1 MHVSEALATRPL
13 ILVVEEAHSL
23 RRLLARALLQAG
35 YHVLTAADPAE
46 ATALLERLQLQPALA
61 IVDLH
66 ASLLSGA
73 EVAQALARGQAE
85 VPIIFVARYIDDP
98 DAVLPG
104 LIIEKPFT
112 FGPLCRTVGNVLAR
126 GTPLFSTLDDDPAW

>member
-1 MHVSEALATRPL
+1 MHVSEALAARPL

-23 RRLLARALLQAG
+23 RRLLARALLHAG

-46 ATALLERLQLQPALA
+46 AIALLERLQLQPALA

-85 VPIIFVARYIDDP
+85 VPIIFVARYIGDP

-112 FGPLCRTVGNVLAR
+112 FRPLCRIVGNVLAR
-126 GTPLFSTLDDDPAW
+126 GTPLFSTLNDDPAW